1 MKLNSASSHFFTGC
15 LHSQPLAYLYFLA
28 VFEHLLNQQSDLFGL
43 LNAVSEV
50 YFTCANAHRSSF
62 HPTIMHNC
70 FNSDET
76 LINEIPVLLP
86 FPQLH
91 EIGSDEKT
99 LHCIE
104 KQALVQVIIRELAKH
119 LLPENYKAT
128 ACVSANLSDVQAL
141 QCIATV
147 YIIVLI
153 MYPSFSL
160 VTFVGRICQTCK
172 CI

>member
-1 MKLNSASSHFFTGC
+1 M
-15 LHSQPLAYLYFLA
+15 
-28 VFEHLLNQQSDLFGL
+28 
-43 LNAVSEV
+43 SEV
-50 YFTCANAHRSSF
+50 YFTCSNAHRSSF

-147 YIIVLI
+147 YIIVLLI